1 MDVGVNFLYKSM
13 LCPGAAWNN
22 SWQAYLACVR
32 GALTCVKFLFIQVPQ
47 RVRILD
53 LYITCRRMYVD
64 QELVRSQLEEDAS
77 FFHLRIWRS

>member
-1 MDVGVNFLYKSM
+1 MPWGCLEQLLASLLGLRPGRFN
-13 LCPGAAWNN
+13 LC
-22 SWQAYLACVR
+22 
-32 GALTCVKFLFIQVPQ
+32 KILFIQVPQ

-77 FFHLRIWRS
+77 FFPPTNLEILTWPSIVGVLQM